1 MRLYVETA
9 ASHQPAHMP
18 VITSSIAEIAEA
30 VSTDAIDSHEDV
42 VLAYHR
48 ELYRPEVAASA
59 RLYLVR
65 VLIETLA
72 GVCGLNETPP
82 DSAGVEPGSAGPSPQ
97 GSSAG
102 PPRGSSAGPQSSPQ
116 GFEELK
122 VTVKTAA
129 GLIIT
134 LNAKASDTIDTVKA
148 RIQDKEGIP
157 PEQQCL
163 VSTGKQMENGRTLR
177 DYNVEPDDETLRE
190 AIVWLG
196 PRPTG
201 GMALIDQVGALLE
214 YPGPEEAPPEVIA
227 GAPEWYEKVQG
238 LCARHQ
244 QPRHAPCEEQ
254 TAAHPAWAREAGDRR
269 TDEASAELHR
279 RSQPVAQPE
288 LATLTRRRS
297 ARSCV
302 G

>member
-1 MRLYVETA
+1 MLLALRLYVETA

-18 VITSSIAEIAEA
+18 VISSIAEVAEA
-30 VSTDAIDSHEDV
+30 VSADAIDSHEDV
-42 VLAYHR
+42 ALAYHR

-163 VSTGKQMENGRTLR
+163 VYTGKQMENGRTLQ

-190 AIVWLG
+190 AIVWRGAASDGWHG
-196 PRPTG
+196 PHRPGGVTTSASRTG
-201 GMALIDQVGALLE
+201 GTS
-214 YPGPEEAPPEVIA
+214 
-227 GAPEWYEKVQG
+227 
-238 LCARHQ
+238 R
-244 QPRHAPCEEQ
+244 
-254 TAAHPAWAREAGDRR
+254 
-269 TDEASAELHR
+269 
-279 RSQPVAQPE
+279 
-288 LATLTRRRS
+288 TRRR
-297 ARSCV
+297 RRRR
-302 G
+302 

>member
-1 MRLYVETA
+1 MLLALRLYVETA

-18 VITSSIAEIAEA
+18 VITSSIAEVAEA

-42 VLAYHR
+42 ALAYHR

-102 PPRGSSAGPQSSPQ
+102 PPRGSSAGAPSSPQ
-116 GFEELK
+116 GFVELK

-163 VSTGKQMENGRTLR
+163 VYTGKQMENGRTLQ

-190 AIVWLG
+190 AIVWRGAASDGWHG
-196 PRPTG
+196 PHRPGGVTTSASRTG
-201 GMALIDQVGALLE
+201 GTS
-214 YPGPEEAPPEVIA
+214 
-227 GAPEWYEKVQG
+227 
-238 LCARHQ
+238 R
-244 QPRHAPCEEQ
+244 
-254 TAAHPAWAREAGDRR
+254 
-269 TDEASAELHR
+269 
-279 RSQPVAQPE
+279 
-288 LATLTRRRS
+288 TRRR
-297 ARSCV
+297 RRRR
-302 G
+302 